1 MLKILSENPF
11 QTELNTIRE
20 VISKKKLYAIRE
32 HIPNSFQKKF
42 QIQHC
47 EMAFRLQ
54 KQIIQISAFHNFI
67 YVSVDFVPEFSLSG
81 KEKNNFLWIIQ
92 LFLSPCSV

>member
-20 VISKKKLYAIRE
+20 VISKKKKLYAIRE
-32 HIPNSFQKKF
+32 HIPSSFQKKF

-54 KQIIQISAFHNFI
+54 KQIIQISVFHNFI
-67 YVSVDFVPEFSLSG
+67 YVSVDFVPEFYLSG
-81 KEKNNFLWIIQ
+81 KEKNNYPAF
-92 LFLSPCSV
+92 PESV